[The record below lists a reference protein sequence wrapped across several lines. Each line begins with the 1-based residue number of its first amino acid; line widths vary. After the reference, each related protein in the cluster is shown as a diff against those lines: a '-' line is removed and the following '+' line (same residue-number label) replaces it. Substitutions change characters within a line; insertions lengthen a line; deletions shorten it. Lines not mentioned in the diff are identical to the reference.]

1 MKKLIFILVAITLSQ
16 PAYSQTTTFL
26 PKSSEFS
33 KEFVRLV
40 DSARAA
46 EFGLQVTNTYNK
58 VSRKWVNISH
68 PFNTQIDSAASLACA
83 YHNNYMFSLVKGL
96 ARIDL
101 ILTHTEKSK
110 IDKYPYTGTDT
121 LLYSFI
127 DRCNY
132 FCGAEFNTYGEC
144 IWGGYTE
151 YKDCK
156 NITSQGLARLAFIG
170 FMKSKGHHEIL
181 MGREYTNIGINL
193 MVDSASGKFW
203 ITLVTGEKIAKI

>member
-1 MKKLIFILVAITLSQ
+1 MKKLIFILVVITIGQST
-16 PAYSQTTTFL
+16 YSQTTTFL
-26 PKSSEFS
+26 PKSDEFS

-40 DSARAA
+40 DSARSA
-46 EFGLQVTNTYNK
+46 EFGLQVTNTYNT
-58 VSRKWVNISH
+58 VSRKWGNISH

-110 IDKYPYTGTDT
+110 IDKYQYSGTDT

-132 FCGAEFNTYGEC
+132 FCGKKFITYGEC
-144 IWGGYTE
+144 IWGAYTE

-170 FMKSKGHHEIL
+170 FMKSKDHHEIL
-181 MGREYTNIGINL
+181 MNRGYTNIGINL

-203 ITLVTGEKIAKI
+203 ITVVTGKKIAKI

>member
-1 MKKLIFILVAITLSQ
+1 MKKLICILIIFTLSQ
-16 PAYSQTTTFL
+16 ISYSQNTTFL
-26 PKSSEFS
+26 PKSNEFS
-33 KEFVRLV
+33 KEFVRLI

-58 VSRKWVNISH
+58 VSRKWGNISH
-68 PFNTQIDSAASLACA
+68 PFDTQIDSAASLACA

-110 IDKYPYTGTDT
+110 IDKYQYTGTDT
-121 LLYSFI
+121 LLYSMI
-127 DRCNY
+127 ERCNY
-132 FCGAEFNTYGEC
+132 FCGTKFITYGEC
-144 IWGGYTE
+144 IWGAYTE

-156 NITSQGLARLAFIG
+156 NITSQGLARLF
-170 FMKSKGHHEIL
+170 FSLCMKSKDHHEIV
-181 MGREYTNIGINL
+181 MNRGYTSIGINL

-203 ITLVTGEKIAKI
+203 ITLVTGKKPRWR

>member
-26 PKSSEFS
+26 PKSGEFS
-33 KEFVRLV
+33 KEFVRLI

-132 FCGAEFNTYGEC
+132 FCGTEFNTYGEC
-144 IWGGYTE
+144 IWGGYTFH
-151 YKDCK
+151 KGFT
-156 NITSQGLARLAFIG
+156 NITSQGLAKVAFDA

-181 MGREYTNIGINL
+181 MGRVYTSIGINL
-193 MVDSASGKFW
+193 MVDSASGKWW